1 MLENVKR
8 TWGKGL
14 AVSLAIAGLF
24 VFAGCGNKQAQQ
36 QKTGAVAVKSMQV
49 IKRDTPNLYEF
60 TGFVEAQQEANIT
73 ANVSGKITSKNFNG
87 GDWVEAGQ
95 VLFSIDQRT
104 YRANVLNAQASVAS
118 ARTELAR
125 LETDAQRYAKLYEQ
139 HAVSRQAYDLALAQR
154 DQAQAAVKPGKPYW
168 KMHRSAWG
176 IRMSGRLLP
185 ARSVPVI
192 CL

>member
-8 TWGKGL
+8 TWVKGL

-73 ANVSGKITSKNFNG
+73 ARSPAKILT
-87 GDWVEAGQ
+87 AG
-95 VLFSIDQRT
+95 T
-104 YRANVLNAQASVAS
+104 GW
-118 ARTELAR
+118 
-125 LETDAQRYAKLYEQ
+125 
-139 HAVSRQAYDLALAQR
+139 
-154 DQAQAAVKPGKPYW
+154 KPG
-168 KMHRSAWG
+168 RCFSAS
-176 IRMSGRLLP
+176 I
-185 ARSVPVI
+185 SVRI
-192 CL
+192 GQTY